1 VACIVACAAGWI
13 MLLWRLDMNG
23 VRLIT
28 AAILILIGKGKEVLA
43 CDNDIIRI
51 AAAVCVASV
60 IPLLVVAPV
69 IIRKKRKRE
78 E

>member
-1 VACIVACAAGWI
+1 MACFVACAAGWI
-13 MLLWRLDMNG
+13 MLLWKHDMNG

-28 AAILILIGKGKEVLA
+28 AAIWIRIGKGKELLA

-51 AAAVCVASV
+51 AAIVCVASV
-60 IPLLVVAPV
+60 IPLLVAVPLIV
-69 IIRKKRKRE
+69 RKKREKE